1 MTTVFTVRTFRT
13 LILASAGMLATA
25 VVHAGPQ
32 VTFYITL
39 PLGGPSN
46 GHVLGL
52 RLDRASS
59 PPAIGNINPASPL
72 NRRALLDLQLGA
84 HSALRLELDRRL
96 TWDINRQQW
105 HESSRPATFTL
116 RVPTHERPAR
126 TETHAEQT
134 PSLLA
139 SSRDQAMPP
148 LLKSLAVEP

>member
-1 MTTVFTVRTFRT
+1 MTTVFTVQAFRT
-13 LILASAGMLATA
+13 LIPAIAGMLACA
-25 VVHAGPQ
+25 AVHAGPQ

-39 PLGGPSN
+39 PLGGPTS

-84 HSALRLELDRRL
+84 HSALKLELDRRL

-116 RVPTHERPAR
+116 RVPTRERPTKA
-126 TETHAEQT
+126 ESHAEQT
-134 PSLLA
+134 ASLLNPN
-139 SSRDQAMPP
+139 RDQARAP